1 MGKGRR
7 QTRALRLPTV
17 ATLHSRF
24 WFRGNGPPLEIV
36 VRIELTL
43 TGLQPA
49 AFPLGYTIINNKMAL
64 LFHHRAVGAKSYGE
78 YIASTRLLTTHIKAI
93 ALGFRWVLPIAAGMM
108 ANYPTDGI
116 HRQHTAWS
124 YPFSPLSLFVRLGG

>member
-1 MGKGRR
+1 M
-7 QTRALRLPTV
+7 
-17 ATLHSRF
+17 
-24 WFRGNGPPLEIV
+24 EIV
-36 VRIELTL
+36 VRIELTV

-49 AFPLGYTIINNKMAL
+49 ALPLGYTIINNKMAL
-64 LFHHRAVGAKSYGE
+64 LFHHRAVGAKSHGE

-93 ALGFRWVLPIAAGMM
+93 ALGFRWVLPITAGMM